1 MTDATAAAS
10 RFVIEHPQLQQ
21 LPELIDDHTG
31 IIATTITVAFEAVAV
46 YGDRLSSNGAALY
59 QALLR
64 AYLPGRDLTALMAAT
79 SHEQLVKRDLSEKL
93 NPRFRR
99 VQEACMELFRRHWS
113 HPDNPVGSY
122 VDTLLDLVT
131 LFSDTMEVEEDREDN
146 LRAAISKGLALAAE
160 QANAGAVLLPGLTA
174 LVTAAQAREPFAG
187 AEPAP
192 PQPHSGEP
200 TTTQRR
206 SDALLAELDGL
217 IGLDAVKGQLRE
229 LVQFCLLQQE
239 RQGHGLEM
247 QKAGLHMVFT
257 GNPGTGKT
265 TVARQIGRMMK
276 ELGWLS
282 QGHFTE
288 VSRADLVG
296 GFLGQ
301 TAIKT
306 KEVLDEALGGVLFLD
321 EAYMLTPGGDQGA
334 DDEDIFGQEALD
346 TILAFMENH
355 RDNLLVIAAGYHEE
369 MLRFVNAN
377 PGLRS
382 RFTRFIDFPDYDVPE
397 LGRIFRRFA
406 EEQQYSLTLSCQKRV
421 EQLMEQ
427 SWRQRQKGFGN
438 AREVRNL
445 FEKTLA
451 RQAAR
456 LAGLPSRTR
465 QDLATITKD
474 DLPLEQR
481 TPATTADQPPLGELD
496 QLVGVEEVKAELRSL
511 LNLLRVQQL
520 RRDERMAVSE
530 VGCHLVFAGN
540 PGTGKTTVARILAR
554 ELHRIGYCSTDRLV
568 EVDRAGLV
576 AGFSGQTALKVEQVV
591 ESALGG
597 VLFIDEAY
605 SLSSF
610 QQGHDFGQEAVDT
623 LLKLMEDHRNNLVV
637 IAAGYPSQ
645 MEAFLNSNP
654 GLRSRFSRTISFR
667 DYTARELLLIFRGML
682 QGAEL
687 EMAESAAA
695 PLMQGLEGLIQEQG
709 KRFANGRSVR
719 QLFEQVQTNQ
729 ANRLMNQPG
738 RCPSQADLRM
748 VLAADIEA
756 DSL

>member
-1 MTDATAAAS
+1 MTDTTAAAS
-10 RFVIEHPQLQQ
+10 RFVVEHPQLQL
-21 LPELIDDHTG
+21 LPELIGDHTG

-46 YGDRLSSNGAALY
+46 YGDRLSSDGAALY
-59 QALLR
+59 QEVLR

-79 SHEQLVKRDLSEKL
+79 SHEQLVERDLSEKL

-99 VQEACMELFRRHWS
+99 VQEACMELFRRHWN
-113 HPDNPVGSY
+113 HPDNPVGRY
-122 VDTLLDLVT
+122 VDTVLDLVT
-131 LFSDTMEVEEDREDN
+131 LFSDAMEVEEEREDN
-146 LRAAISKGLALAAE
+146 LRAAVSKGLALAAE

-174 LVTAAQAREPFAG
+174 LVSAAQGSEPFAG
-187 AEPAP
+187 ATEAP
-192 PQPHSGEP
+192 VQPQSEGP
-200 TTTQRR
+200 TATQRQ

-239 RQGHGLEM
+239 RQGHGLEV

-296 GFLGQ
+296 GYLGQ

-306 KEVLDEALGGVLFLD
+306 KEVLEEALGGVLFLD
-321 EAYMLTPGGDQGA
+321 EAYILTPGGDQGA

-382 RFTRFIDFPDYDVPE
+382 RFSRFIDFPDYDVPE
-397 LGRIFRRFA
+397 LCRIFRRFA
-406 EEQQYSLTLSCQKRV
+406 QEQEYDLSLSCQKRV

-427 SWRQRQKGFGN
+427 CWRQRRKGFGN

-465 QDLATITKD
+465 QDLATITED
-474 DLPLEQR
+474 DLPLGQR
-481 TPATTADQPPLGELD
+481 TPATTADQPPLAELD
-496 QLVGVEEVKAELRSL
+496 RLVGVEEVKVELRSL

-568 EVDRAGLV
+568 EVDRAALV
-576 AGFSGQTALKVEQVV
+576 AGFIGQTALKVEQVV

-605 SLSSF
+605 SLISGP
-610 QQGHDFGQEAVDT
+610 QGQDFGQEAVDT

-637 IAAGYPSQ
+637 IAAGYPRQ
-645 MEAFLNSNP
+645 METFLDSNP
-654 GLRSRFSRTISFR
+654 GLRSRFSRTINFR
-667 DYTARELLLIFRGML
+667 DYTPRELLLIFRGML
-682 QGAEL
+682 QAAEL
-687 EMAESAAA
+687 ELEESATV
-695 PLMQGLEGLIQEQG
+695 PLKQALEGLIQQQG
-709 KRFANGRSVR
+709 SNFANGRSVR
-719 QLFEQVQTNQ
+719 RLFEKVQTNQ
-729 ANRLMNQPG
+729 ANRLMGPGGAPG
-738 RCPSQADLRM
+738 RTDLRM
-748 VLAADIEA
+748 ILAADIRA
-756 DSL
+756 ASL